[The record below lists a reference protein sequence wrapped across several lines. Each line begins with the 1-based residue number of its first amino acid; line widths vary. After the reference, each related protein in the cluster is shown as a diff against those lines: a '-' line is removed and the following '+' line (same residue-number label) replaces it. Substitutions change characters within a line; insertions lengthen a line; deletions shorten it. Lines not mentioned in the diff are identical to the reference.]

1 MKKLICFSVLFTVCF
16 LLSSCIDIFQH
27 ITKDNNG
34 IDQNQIKFT
43 VSKTVFAMA
52 NGFSGS
58 NEEIDYEKL
67 FDESEMNTVDMD
79 KYKQFSAIISK
90 VNDIMDV
97 GYLIDMNI
105 NYRDRNTANRINS
118 TNTSFIPKYDGKN
131 MIIHVDAIGD
141 SSSSSA
147 DNSMAAAFL
156 ATGKYRLLLDKKCI
170 SDIQKVV
177 IKTNE
182 GETETSFLDLH
193 TEYLIEIPIPV
204 IYMTDID
211 LIIYS
216 K

>member
-1 MKKLICFSVLFTVCF
+1 

-27 ITKDNNG
+27 ITKDNND

-43 VSKTVFAMA
+43 VSKTIFAMA

-58 NEEIDYEKL
+58 NEKIDYEKL
-67 FDESEMNTVDMD
+67 FDESEMNTVDMN
-79 KYKQFSAIISK
+79 KYEQFSATVSK
-90 VNDIMDV
+90 VNDIMDI

-105 NYRDRNTANRINS
+105 NYRDRNTVNRINS

-147 DNSMAAAFL
+147 DNGMAAAFL

-170 SDIQKVV
+170 SNIQKVI
-177 IKTNE
+177 IKTSE